1 MAGAAW
7 REAGAVVRRQYVV
20 GRYIADFAV
29 PSVRVVI
36 EVDGAYHASRR
47 AADARRDRELGRRG
61 WRVLRLPA
69 ELAAR
74 DLGKRSRACAR
85 CSAAM
90 GDGGTPPGVT
100 KRVDRHLSSPLR
112 HLVSERNSGFW
123 VHLAGTPLAEAAV
136 AWATLHMRSHSPS
149 ARASATGRRGP
160 CSTRRWRSTG
170 RRSSSA
176 RRSTADCR
184 ASW

>member
-1 MAGAAW
+1 MRFAQTPTEEALW
-7 REAGAVVRRQYVV
+7 RELRGGGKLGAVVRRQYVV

-74 DLGKRSRACAR
+74 DLRKRSRACAR

-90 GDGGTPPGVT
+90 GDGGTR
-100 KRVDRHLSSPLR
+100 RVSRSASI
-112 HLVSERNSGFW
+112 
-123 VHLAGTPLAEAAV
+123 
-136 AWATLHMRSHSPS
+136 AT
-149 ARASATGRRGP
+149 
-160 CSTRRWRSTG
+160 
-170 RRSSSA
+170 
-176 RRSTADCR
+176 
-184 ASW
+184 